1 MKTVFRAAL
10 LVVAIAGVACSRD
23 SIPEGA
29 ARLTSTGRVLVTEP
43 GGRPRSMEAG
53 TVKAGS
59 TVTVVEGWARLAVA
73 GGTTYELRPSATFVV
88 GRTPELTTGQLLVE
102 APTRRVTVASAG
114 SAVVVD
120 GVARITRSLG
130 LDAAVYRGQAVLQ
143 SAGRE
148 FPVPALRQA
157 AIPALGIVPT
167 AATPLR
173 VDPDDAWDRRLLAE
187 AIALAD
193 ELEARSLA
201 FGPNVRPELPRDGSF
216 FKDLLPGLG
225 QEPAFSDTLLVPGR
239 PAGETLVGA
248 SIVTASAKGAF
259 GDRWQAVFGFR
270 SEGATWGLVA
280 MDQGVGAPAALT
292 TVDAAVG
299 RTRVRF
305 AAPGPA
311 AGGPSSPSPAGAGA
325 APVPGGPAAPAPPTP
340 APGIPPVT
348 TPTTQPGTPAPST
361 PTTLPAVTVPP
372 VTVPPAAK
380 APTSVPTTAPAS
392 SLVQP
397 VVDTIN
403 GLLGRTTASVRRAR
417 LPGSAIP
424 VGRR

>member
-1 MKTVFRAAL
+1 MKTAVRAAL
-10 LVVAIAGVACSRD
+10 LLVAIVGVACSKD

-29 ARLTSTGRVLVTEP
+29 ARLTSSGRVLVTEP
-43 GGRPRSMEAG
+43 GGRPRSMASG

-59 TVTVVEGWARLAVA
+59 MVAVTEGWARLAVA
-73 GGTTYELRPSATFVV
+73 GGSSYELRPSTVFVV
-88 GRTPELTTGQLLVE
+88 GRIPELASGQLLVE
-102 APTRRVTVASAG
+102 APGGPVTVASAG
-114 SAVVVD
+114 SAVTVS

-130 LDAAVYRGQAVLQ
+130 VDAAVYRGQAVLQ

-193 ELEARSLA
+193 ELEARSIA
-201 FGPNVRPELPRDGSF
+201 FGPNVRPDVPRDGSF

-225 QEPAFSDTLLVPGR
+225 KEPGFSEILLVAAR

-248 SIVTASAKGAF
+248 SIVTASTKGHF

-292 TVDAAVG
+292 MVDAAVG

-305 AAPGPA
+305 GAPA
-311 AGGPSSPSPAGAGA
+311 LDTGGTPRTGPAGAGV

-340 APGIPPVT
+340 APAAAIPPVT
-348 TPTTQPGTPAPST
+348 TPPTQPGSPGPST

-372 VTVPPAAK
+372 VMVPSAGQ
-380 APTSVPTTAPAS
+380 APGSGPTTTTTTVVP
-392 SLVQP
+392 SLLQP
-397 VVDTIN
+397 VVDTLT
-403 GLLGRTTASVRRAR
+403 GLLGR
-417 LPGSAIP
+417 
-424 VGRR
+424 